1 MSLTADR
8 FGEIIPL
15 REGETYKE
23 VRKIQVTGRSTF
35 ILSLPKSW
43 MKEMR
48 IDPGDQ
54 VTLLHEPSS
63 NIVSMVSRSDK
74 PSILFPEA
82 ASMSISA
89 KEDPETLKRK
99 IVAMYLAGYTMINL
113 TVNSGR
119 IGASLR
125 EAVRDLVRRSLIGTE
140 IIADSSGEITLQV
153 LMSLPELSVRT
164 ALRRMHLIATS
175 MHKDAITALTE
186 GNKDLA
192 KEVVRSDDEVDRF
205 SLYISRNLVVALRDR
220 QVLKEISLRD
230 GSDALSYRIA
240 AKSVERIG
248 DHAARIAEKSLEIP
262 AVSADLQ
269 EKIRIMSELALS
281 VLHDSVQALLEND
294 YELADKTISRSGT
307 IYSLEHAP
315 LSFIQKNNLPHAY
328 AMGLILEDIRRTA
341 EYAND
346 IAEIAINQTIGE
358 RIGKGSVTRELAKW
372 RDDKHLE

>member
-1 MSLTADR
+1 
-8 FGEIIPL
+8 
-15 REGETYKE
+15 
-23 VRKIQVTGRSTF
+23 
-35 ILSLPKSW
+35 
-43 MKEMR
+43 MR

-63 NIVSMVSRSDK
+63 NIVSMVARSDK
-74 PSILFPEA
+74 LSSLFPEA
-82 ASMSISA
+82 ASISISA
-89 KEDPETLKRK
+89 KDGPETLKRK
-99 IVAMYLAGYTMINL
+99 IVATYLAGYTMINL
-113 TVNSGR
+113 KVNSGR

-153 LMSLPELSVRT
+153 LMSLPELSVQT

-192 KEVVRSDDEVDRF
+192 REVVRSDDEVDRF
-205 SLYISRNLVVALRDR
+205 GLYISRNLVVALRDR

-248 DHAARIAEKSLEIP
+248 DHASRIAEKSLEISD
-262 AVSADLQ
+262 VSADLQ
-269 EKIRIMSELALS
+269 EKIRTMSELALS

-294 YELADKTISRSGT
+294 YELADKTIERSGA

-315 LSFIQKNNLPHAY
+315 LSLVQKNNLPYAY
-328 AMGLILEDIRRTA
+328 AMGLIIEDIRRTA

-346 IAEIAINQTIGE
+346 IAETAINQTIGE
-358 RIGKGSVTRELAKW
+358 RIGKGTMTRELVKW
-372 RDDKHLE
+372 RDDKYLD